1 MAIFRSIRE
10 ITDRDMDLDPRS
22 IAVDFTDDDF
32 SISAVNK
39 RGQDVS
45 ITYAGDFRVDP
56 NRPGDF
62 TAIDG
67 EITRYDISI
76 GGKLV
81 LSIRDFSFGFE
92 FSNDFTSFSGFLSG
106 ADVVSGS
113 RRADELEGFGGND
126 RLSGGGGRDVLNGG
140 EGRDVLIGGRGADDF
155 VFSVRAGKDTVRDFH
170 IGIDDLVFTET
181 GAFGDL
187 TLRDVAKGTL
197 VIHED
202 GKVLLIGVD
211 SHELSAGDFLFQ

>member
-10 ITDRDMDLDPRS
+10 ITDRDLDLDPRS
-22 IAVDFTDDDF
+22 IAVEFNDDDF
-32 SISAVNK
+32 SINAVNR

-45 ITYAGDFRVDP
+45 ISYAGDFSFDP

-76 GGKLV
+76 GAKLV

-113 RRADELEGFGGND
+113 RRADELFGFGGDD
-126 RLSGGGGRDVLNGG
+126 RLKGGGGRDVLNGG

-155 VFSVRAGKDTVRDFH
+155 VFSVRAGRDTVRDFSV
-170 IGIDDLVFTET
+170 GLDDLVFEEN
-181 GAFGDL
+181 GAFAEL
-187 TLRDVAKGTL
+187 RIRDVARGTL

-211 SHELSAGDFLFQ
+211 SHDLTESDFLFQ